1 MSETTGIGDV
11 TRTVARTTLWRRVGR
26 HPNALLLL
34 AQLAAVL
41 LYPFLGGHRA
51 GLAALAVISMVIVSA
66 ALWAVRNTEV
76 LWYVA
81 ILLGVPAMLLSVAE
95 AIWPHSSGIELA
107 SAAFHLPF
115 YFYVSYALI
124 SYLFDDNIVT
134 TDELWA
140 AAAAFT
146 VVAWGFGYAFVAIQ
160 AIWPHSFSDGS
171 GGPFSFFAL
180 LFLSFTTLTSVG
192 LSDVVPVSD
201 HARSVVMVEQVIGVM
216 YVGLVVARIV
226 GLTIQRARRP

>member
-1 MSETTGIGDV
+1 M
-11 TRTVARTTLWRRVGR
+11 
-26 HPNALLLL
+26 LLI
-34 AQLAAVL
+34 AQLTAVL
-41 LYPFLGGHRA
+41 LYPFLAGNRV

-81 ILLGVPAMLLSVAE
+81 ILLGVPAMMLSVAE
-95 AIWPHSSGIELA
+95 ALWPDSGGVELA
-107 SAAFHLPF
+107 SAAFHVPF

-124 SYLFDDNIVT
+124 SYLFDDNFVT

-146 VVAWGFGYAFVAIQ
+146 VVAWGFGYAYVAIQ
-160 AIWPHSFSDGS
+160 VIWPGAFVGTTE
-171 GGPFSFFAL
+171 GPFPFFAL
-180 LFLSFTTLTSVG
+180 LFLSFTNLTSVG
-192 LSDVVPVSD
+192 LSDLLPVD
-201 HARSVVMVEQVIGVM
+201 GHARSIVMIQQVVGVM